1 MSRNRAMRKPTFVYL
16 GGRTPCYLG
25 HDEVSEDDGRNTR
38 TSIATIQCFLVSPD
52 LRTNPKKMPMLPAV
66 THKNPVFA
74 FHPLKSPLPL
84 IRIGATKEN
93 MMATKLVIARPYEAE
108 MARSRCVGTS
118 ATYTYPMAEA
128 PVVEKIARQ
137 AKKIWVR
144 VLWR

>member
-1 MSRNRAMRKPTFVYL
+1 
-16 GGRTPCYLG
+16 
-25 HDEVSEDDGRNTR
+25 
-38 TSIATIQCFLVSPD
+38 
-52 LRTNPKKMPMLPAV
+52 MLPVV

-144 VLWR
+144 VCGGNSQKVSDDTAGIHKMMTD